1 MTLSDAERAAD
12 MCTIT
17 NTLQAEDMGE
27 RLKTRGLQNIRVQC
41 QQSTKERSEGRIA
54 GVEGICLRDDF
65 SAAQLVHSDKS

>member
-17 NTLQAEDMGE
+17 NTLQAEDMGR
-27 RLKTRGLQNIRVQC
+27 RLKTRRLQKIQGRC
-41 QQSTKERSEGRIA
+41 QPSTEERSEGRIA

>member
-1 MTLSDAERAAD
+1 MTLSDVELAAD
-12 MCTIT
+12 TCTIT
-17 NTLQAEDMGE
+17 NTLQAEDMGR
-27 RLKTRGLQNIRVQC
+27 RLKTRGLQKIRGRC

>member
-17 NTLQAEDMGE
+17 NTLQAEDMGR
-27 RLKTRGLQNIRVQC
+27 RLKTRRLQKIRGRC
-41 QQSTKERSEGRIA
+41 QQSAEERTEGRIA